1 MKKRRIMT
9 RKVFLKAVKITN
21 MNGTFTKE
29 DFDLLKDKLEI
40 IRKVYFY
47 EQEQHDFYDGFRT
60 IVKEIKR
67 SSHNAHL
74 KAEIADVDC
83 KYYGT
88 SVSVL
93 DENGK
98 LIKNKPVKYIRVYN
112 NSINPVEFNV
122 YLLIKGGA
130 RFKRED
136 SFVITG
142 LIGSNNMI
150 KLLPNNE
157 ENSEFY
163 QIDLDKD
170 LCDELEPTYIYN
182 QES

>member
-1 MKKRRIMT
+1 MKRRIKT
-9 RKVFLKAVKITN
+9 RKVFLKAFKITN
-21 MNGTFTKE
+21 ADGKFTE
-29 DFDLLKDKLEI
+29 DDFNLLKDKLEL

-67 SSHNAHL
+67 SAHNAHL
-74 KAEIADVDC
+74 KAEIVDVDC
-83 KYYGT
+83 KYTGI
-88 SVSVL
+88 SVSEL

-98 LIKNKPVKYIRVYN
+98 LIRNKPVKFIRVF
-112 NSINPVEFNV
+112 NSSANPIEFNV

-142 LIGSNNMI
+142 LIGSNEMI
-150 KLLPNNE
+150 KLLSNNKE
-157 ENSEFY
+157 ESEYY

-170 LCDELEPTYIYN
+170 LCDELEPTYIYK